1 MWKVIPFELVP
12 PADTIRDGLAGMD
25 MSRWHGKNQ
34 AAGSY
39 RSLTI
44 LTEANG
50 SEYRRLW
57 PSPLKFTQPRPP
69 KG

>member
-39 RSLTI
+39 IYINIMCIYTYKQI
-44 LTEANG
+44 KQIKQMNE
-50 SEYRRLW
+50 
-57 PSPLKFTQPRPP
+57 
-69 KG
+69 